1 MDKIKPLLHLH
12 GEYEDFCEY
21 PTVLKVPMD
30 DGTVQTY
37 ELENKTEYQFDNVM
51 KCLKRMKVGYQC
63 GYPQK
68 RRNRIHLG
76 KR

>member
-12 GEYEDFCEY
+12 GEYEDGCEY

-37 ELENKTEYQFDNVM
+37 MLENKTEYQFDSVM

-68 RRNRIHLG
+68 RRNRFRHG
-76 KR
+76 K